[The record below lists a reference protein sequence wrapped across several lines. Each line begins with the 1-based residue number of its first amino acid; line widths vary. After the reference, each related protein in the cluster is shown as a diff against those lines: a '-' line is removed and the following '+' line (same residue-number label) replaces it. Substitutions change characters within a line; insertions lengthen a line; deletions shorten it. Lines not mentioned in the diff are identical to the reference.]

1 MDGERTCLI
10 CSREICSP
18 DSAAHILPCSHAQWH
33 ESCIHQWLTRQR
45 TCPLCRTPSQV
56 AVVEEP
62 PTAIGMAQDLL
73 GRMQDLLDEEV
84 QALKRKYQALQ
95 LEADLLEQELEKE
108 LVQVCCQDAAV
119 DLEARA
125 LLARL
130 TAALRRQGVAPGR
143 LFAAL
148 SPQKAP
154 LALEAAETALAIFG
168 GSASAA
174 HVNRAARL
182 MDLNGSGWIEEADF
196 QEAMERF

>member
-56 AVVEEP
+56 AV
-62 PTAIGMAQDLL
+62 
-73 GRMQDLLDEEV
+73 
-84 QALKRKYQALQ
+84 
-95 LEADLLEQELEKE
+95 
-108 LVQVCCQDAAV
+108 VCCQDAAV